1 MSLHYAHVGRAM
13 DRVDFNG
20 HDNAKFEPISM
31 PVTQLASE
39 IVRWMTKPRLGGH
52 LQSSIT
58 ENKIA
63 SSGKAGSAMKDAASA
78 LDRGDT

>member
-13 DRVDFNG
+13 DRVDFNS

-31 PVTQLASE
+31 PVTQLGSE
-39 IVRWMTKPRLGGH
+39 MVRWMTKPRLGGTH

-58 ENKIA
+58 ENKM
-63 SSGKAGSAMKDAASA
+63 SNHP
-78 LDRGDT
+78 